1 MKRKKI
7 LILSVL
13 LSVVLVV
20 LCFIFMIVSVLF
32 LNHYIIPIFNI
43 ANSQTN
49 NQETFL
55 LYSQSPDGSYD
66 LEAYRTEPGA
76 TVDFSIRVY
85 VIEDNQKIMIYDVYH
100 EYDVEIIWVDNSTVS
115 INGKKINLTQG
126 EKFIR

>member
-1 MKRKKI
+1 MKKKKT
-7 LILSVL
+7 LILSIL
-13 LSVVLVV
+13 LSVVLIV
-20 LCFIFMIVSVLF
+20 LCSIFMIVSVLF

-55 LYSQSPDGSYD
+55 ASSQSPDGSYD

-85 VIEDNQKIMIYDVYH
+85 VIEDNQKLMIYDVYH

-115 INGKKINLTQG
+115 INGKKINLAQG
-126 EKFIR
+126 EKFIN